1 MTPETELT
9 KVKIIGKRISFYH
22 KNPLLKFEWL
32 QNTSVFPEKKI
43 QAKTEW
49 YIEIP
54 PLQISHISKIDS
66 TIKIKVMA
74 IYKIWE
80 DSTTSNMQELE
91 RDCEPKVFLRY
102 LLLGIEITSSYMSWI
117 FRYTKYNK
125 IQLYWDILVYMYR
138 GLAYMNLFDLK
149 ITAHSSVKLIN
160 Y

>member
-1 MTPETELT
+1 
-9 KVKIIGKRISFYH
+9 
-22 KNPLLKFEWL
+22 
-32 QNTSVFPEKKI
+32 
-43 QAKTEW
+43 
-49 YIEIP
+49 
-54 PLQISHISKIDS
+54 
-66 TIKIKVMA
+66 MA